1 MNNFA
6 YMSGTGNDFIVS
18 TYTGPTSEIQIISL
32 VADSDYDVD
41 GVIFV
46 ESIDGKTVRMHYYN
60 SDGST
65 AELCVNGVRCTAKYA
80 IDNEMVSTNKITV
93 KAPVGDL
100 QATVED
106 SLVKVNAPIPSYL
119 SDQINIDKYLGVK
132 SEVGNPHFLVNVE
145 DVETF
150 ELAQFAELVNES
162 SYFPNGANVE
172 VYEIINENFIK
183 TRVYE
188 RGVGETDA
196 CGSGALCLFNYL
208 YMEKKVNTP
217 MTILFPGGELDM
229 EYINSEIFLSG
240 SVTYL

>member
-100 QATVED
+100 EATVED

-132 SEVGNPHFLVNVE
+132 SEVGKPQFLVNVE
-145 DVETF
+145 DVE
-150 ELAQFAELVNES
+150 
-162 SYFPNGANVE
+162 
-172 VYEIINENFIK
+172 
-183 TRVYE
+183 
-188 RGVGETDA
+188 
-196 CGSGALCLFNYL
+196 
-208 YMEKKVNTP
+208 
-217 MTILFPGGELDM
+217 
-229 EYINSEIFLSG
+229 IF
-240 SVTYL
+240 

>member
-100 QATVED
+100 EATVED

-145 DVETF
+145 DVENF

>member
-1 MNNFA
+1 M
-6 YMSGTGNDFIVS
+6 
-18 TYTGPTSEIQIISL
+18 
-32 VADSDYDVD
+32 
-41 GVIFV
+41 
-46 ESIDGKTVRMHYYN
+46 
-60 SDGST
+60 
-65 AELCVNGVRCTAKYA
+65 
-80 IDNEMVSTNKITV
+80 
-93 KAPVGDL
+93 
-100 QATVED
+100 
-106 SLVKVNAPIPSYL
+106 
-119 SDQINIDKYLGVK
+119 
-132 SEVGNPHFLVNVE
+132 
-145 DVETF
+145 
-150 ELAQFAELVNES
+150 
-162 SYFPNGANVE
+162 PNGANVE

>member
-100 QATVED
+100 EATVED

-132 SEVGNPHFLVNVE
+132 SEVGNPHFLVNFE
-145 DVETF
+145 DVEIF